1 MRYENQVVQ
10 IIKRVFL
17 IDPSK
22 NKVNQFHI
30 QSPIEFMVA
39 L

>member
-10 IIKRVFL
+10 IIKRVCL

-22 NKVNQFHI
+22 NKVKQSHI
-30 QSPIEFMVA
+30 QSPIEFVVT